1 MAHRKYSPQDPL
13 HARLRPIYSMVNKA
27 TSVVSKPN
35 QTAFEILRKVGT
47 VSKTVTIADMMINDV
62 MNMCMTKA
70 EDEEVGCSRRA

>member
-1 MAHRKYSPQDPL
+1 MYS
-13 HARLRPIYSMVNKA
+13 IVNKA

-47 VSKTVTIADMMINDV
+47 VSNTVTRADMIMSDV

-70 EDEEVGCSRRA
+70 GDEEVGFSRRA